1 MLTLGSILYV
11 SLLLINAMA
20 VLSEDR
26 FLARIGWA
34 STQVQAGQAQAGY
47 GQAYGQAYDQAGQ
60 SDIGMKG
67 RLINLISAVR
77 TLMRI
82 PLIALNLV
90 IIGYELILGG

>member
-11 SLLLINAMA
+11 ALLLINAMA

-34 STQVQAGQAQAGY
+34 STQVQAQQGYAQPYA
-47 GQAYGQAYDQAGQ
+47 QSYDQTGGQ
-60 SDIGMKG
+60 EISVKA

-82 PLIALNLV
+82 PLIGLNL
-90 IIGYELILGG
+90 IIMLYELCWGR